1 MTLSL
6 KLLEKE
12 HLGRWNELIVSLPG
26 YSILQTKQWGEV
38 KSKFGWEQKHYIW
51 QDENG
56 KAHAAALILIRVQKV
71 PLLSWE
77 INTIYIPQGP
87 LLDWSDEQLRDQ
99 VLRDIKAIAED
110 MGATF
115 IKIDPELICS
125 YGESI
130 DKKDARWLKT
140 QIIEKELMSRG
151 WVHSSQQIQFK
162 NTAWIDL
169 EKEETVLLSEMKQKS
184 RYNTRKA
191 GRSGVEIRQGTENDL
206 KVLYQMYLETSIR
219 DGFIIRPKEY
229 YLTVWT
235 KFIRAQMAIPL
246 IAEVDRDPIAGLLLF
261 FLGGKSWYLYGM
273 STHKHREKMPNYL
286 LQWEAIKLSKQR
298 GCKIYDLWGAP
309 EVFNESDSMW
319 GVYRFKKGLGA
330 YPVQRLGAYDLPL
343 KKNAYKIFMN
353 YLPKLL
359 KITRIIRRSRQLHEL
374 N

>member
-38 KSKFGWEQKHYIW
+38 KSRFGWEQKYYIW

-56 KAHAAALILIRVQKV
+56 KAHSAALILIRVQKV

-125 YGESI
+125 FGESI

-191 GRSGVEIRQGTENDL
+191 GRSGVEIRQGTEDDL
-206 KVLYQMYLETSIR
+206 KVLYQMYL
-219 DGFIIRPKEY
+219 
-229 YLTVWT
+229 
-235 KFIRAQMAIPL
+235 
-246 IAEVDRDPIAGLLLF
+246 
-261 FLGGKSWYLYGM
+261 
-273 STHKHREKMPNYL
+273 
-286 LQWEAIKLSKQR
+286 
-298 GCKIYDLWGAP
+298 
-309 EVFNESDSMW
+309 
-319 GVYRFKKGLGA
+319 
-330 YPVQRLGAYDLPL
+330 
-343 KKNAYKIFMN
+343 
-353 YLPKLL
+353 
-359 KITRIIRRSRQLHEL
+359 
-374 N
+374 